1 MKNTRISNLKYAA
14 APLALG
20 LALISTPSFA
30 QDAAAEEASSEI
42 IVTGSLIT
50 NPNLE
55 RSAPVN
61 STSSEEMELLQSN
74 LAEELLREIPG
85 VVASIGSAVNNGN
98 GGASYVNLRGI
109 GSNRNVVLLDGDR
122 IVPAGFGG
130 QVAQKVDHMLGRLG
144 HFGYHREFAKTLE
157 TQ

>member
-1 MKNTRISNLKYAA
+1 VKNTRISNLKYAA

-61 STSSEEMELLQSN
+61 STSSEEMELLLQS
-74 LAEELLREIPG
+74 
-85 VVASIGSAVNNGN
+85 
-98 GGASYVNLRGI
+98 
-109 GSNRNVVLLDGDR
+109 
-122 IVPAGFGG
+122 
-130 QVAQKVDHMLGRLG
+130 GR
-144 HFGYHREFAKTLE
+144 RTPS
-157 TQ
+157 

>member
-1 MKNTRISNLKYAA
+1 MKKTRISNLKYAA

-30 QDAAAEEASSEI
+30 QDAAAEEEPAGEI

-61 STSSEEMELLQSN
+61 VTTSEEIELLQSN
-74 LAEELLREIPG
+74 LAEEILRE
-85 VVASIGSAVNNGN
+85 
-98 GGASYVNLRGI
+98 
-109 GSNRNVVLLDGDR
+109 
-122 IVPAGFGG
+122 
-130 QVAQKVDHMLGRLG
+130 
-144 HFGYHREFAKTLE
+144 
-157 TQ
+157 